1 MEVNRINN
9 TSFKGISMPKKV
21 ILRPK
26 RGFLANPVIST
37 KQDFLNNPANKR
49 MRREIRHFD

>member
-21 ILRPK
+21 VLMPI
-26 RGFLANPVIST
+26 GMEFS
-37 KQDFLNNPANKR
+37 KQSGNKR
-49 MRREIRHFD
+49 MRREI

>member
-26 RGFLANPVIST
+26 RGFLDYPVIST